1 MKIILLGI
9 DFGTTNTV
17 ITIFK
22 NNKYV
27 ILTDN
32 IFKKIPSKICFYNNK
47 IYCGNYIP
55 SQCTNIIQNFKIY
68 NDNITIKNFILG
80 NNKYN
85 YTEILIIFFK
95 HLYDIIINYELLLN
109 NNKYIIK
116 AVITVPSDFNDIQR
130 EIIKKCFELVN
141 INIIRI
147 INEPSAGA
155 LSYGLNLSINNEE
168 KILVIDT
175 GGGTMDITLLEKNDN
190 FFEVIDSFGYNNL
203 GGNIFTQIILDNMIK
218 NNIESNFNIAQNIKE
233 KLTYLNELSYLDDNN
248 NNYYI
253 SRDIFNKL
261 LIDNN
266 IISDIS
272 NILINKINNENYKFD
287 NIILIGGTSKI
298 QIFQDTIKNIIKNIN
313 IIIHPN
319 LEYVVS
325 EGACIYANIIE
336 NNKIN
341 QNKNDLILVDVLPL
355 SLGIELADGT
365 FSIIIPKNT
374 PLPIK
379 RGHKYTT
386 DKPTDNNINIK
397 VFQGER
403 NIANKNKLIGNFN
416 FNKFKTGGFPIIE
429 IIFKVDL
436 NSIIT
441 INIIDIKTNIE
452 EILIIKNLP
461 DINKNDLE
469 SILNDCIKLNEND
482 DDNLKY
488 NQYLYLIKIH
498 IENSLINL
506 NLNSLISTTE
516 KNKIIDYFNTIE
528 NNINNSKL
536 CNLQL
541 LEILNNL
548 QNNYT
553 ILATSNNIFNSDL
566 NSELDNN
573 NLNLNNLNSDL
584 DYLNSELDNLN
595 LELDNKNLELDNYYK
610 NELNKLCIFL
620 KNEIENENI
629 KLINNDLLIKIINN
643 KCNLLLQDNCNW
655 ENELQD
661 LNNFCYK
668 LYHNLT

>member
-1 MKIILLGI
+1 MNIILLGI

-68 NDNITIKNFILG
+68 NDNITLKNFILG

-95 HLYDIIINYELLLN
+95 HLYDIIINYELLNN

-218 NNIESNFNIAQNIKE
+218 NNIKSNFNIEQNIKE

-298 QIFQDTIKNIIKNIN
+298 QIFQDTIKNIIKNID

-379 RGHKYTT
+379 RSQKYTT

-469 SILNDCIKLNEND
+469 LILNDCIILNEND

-506 NLNSLISTTE
+506 NLNSLNYFQYVFIS
-516 KNKIIDYFNTIE
+516 
-528 NNINNSKL
+528 
-536 CNLQL
+536 
-541 LEILNNL
+541 
-548 QNNYT
+548 
-553 ILATSNNIFNSDL
+553 
-566 NSELDNN
+566 
-573 NLNLNNLNSDL
+573 
-584 DYLNSELDNLN
+584 
-595 LELDNKNLELDNYYK
+595 YK
-610 NELNKLCIFL
+610 NT
-620 KNEIENENI
+620 
-629 KLINNDLLIKIINN
+629 
-643 KCNLLLQDNCNW
+643 
-655 ENELQD
+655 
-661 LNNFCYK
+661 Y
-668 LYHNLT
+668 